1 MYYIYISKFLKV
13 INERNCMMSRKKDGQ
28 VKTVGQNKKF
38 TLIELLVVIAIIAI
52 LAGMLLPAL
61 DGARQQARKA
71 SCASNMKQMGVNC
84 AQYTLTF
91 NDYFVPLIWY
101 PKHSPSGVFS
111 AVLWYHASVGN
122 FSTTYEVSKKRFS
135 HEILRCPSD
144 TTPKALKDITNWN
157 TFNEV
162 HKDWYL
168 SYGWSKN
175 AGYCESMDATDA
187 LVRPMLKSNNLKYA
201 PSRSVCGAERV
212 PTSNTNGTMI
222 MEFGE
227 NINSPAYNE
236 KTIASRH
243 NKQSNWLLVDGHVM
257 TLSHYRVYISGYRGI
272 FPK

>member
-1 MYYIYISKFLKV
+1 
-13 INERNCMMSRKKDGQ
+13 MMSRKKDGQ

-71 SCASNMKQMGVNC
+71 SCANNLKQMGINC
-84 AQYTLTF
+84 AQYTLSF
-91 NDYFVPLIWY
+91 NDYLVPLIWY
-101 PKHSPSGVFS
+101 PRYTPSGVFS
-111 AVLWYHASVGN
+111 SVLWYHAAVGN
-122 FSTTYEVSKKRFS
+122 HGGTYEVQQKRFNY
-135 HEILRCPSD
+135 EILRCPSD

-157 TFNEV
+157 SFNV
-162 HKDWYL
+162 IHQDWYL

-175 AGYCESMDATDA
+175 AGYCESHEPTDA
-187 LVRPMLKSNNLKYA
+187 AVRPMLKTSNLKYA
-201 PSRSVCGAERV
+201 PSRSVYGSERV

-227 NINSPAYNE
+227 KINSPAYNV
-236 KTIASRH
+236 KTFASRH
-243 NKQSNWLLVDGHVM
+243 HNKSNWLLADGHVM
-257 TLSHYRVYISGYRGI
+257 TLSHYKAYIAGYRGV